1 MNSGEYSQR
10 LLDVVKAIREA
21 DEIYR
26 QAIAKAANSERGYRR
41 RQAIARQQ
49 VRGEVNPPKNADAV
63 DDRAELLEFADGAT
77 VGDMRYQRDLDR
89 GLMDAAKQLQRAKIQ
104 EMSALQSEASLSKA
118 EAEFERTAP
127 HQGP

>member
-10 LLDVVKAIREA
+10 LLDVVKEIRAAEAGYREA
-21 DEIYR
+21 IQ
-26 QAIAKAANSERGYRR
+26 QAAGAEKAYRR

-49 VRGEVNPPKNADAV
+49 IRGEEKPPKNADEIN
-63 DDRAELLEFADGAT
+63 DRAELLEFADHMT
-77 VGDMRYQRDLDR
+77 VGDMRYARDLAR
-89 GLMDAAKQLQRAKIQ
+89 GLEDAAKLLLRARTG
-104 EMSALQSEASLSKA
+104 EMSALQSEASLAKA